1 MMDQERTSKELQEV
15 FEEVQQSYSTLLD
28 NVFVLQEQT
37 LKLAWSLFENS
48 AENRAAQNTQSILE
62 DLARQSKSQREARE
76 TLART
81 STVAFLKVLEA
92 PYEDHS
98 IAKEAKTDLEEAP
111 SS

>member
-15 FEEVQQSYSTLLD
+15 FEEVQQSYTTLLD

-48 AENRAAQNTQSILE
+48 AENRAQNTQSILE

-76 TLART
+76 TLARR

-98 IAKEAKTDLEEAP
+98 IAEEAKTDLEEAP

>member
-15 FEEVQQSYSTLLD
+15 FEEVQQSYTTLLD

-48 AENRAAQNTQSILE
+48 AENRAQNTQAILE
-62 DLARQSKSQREARE
+62 DLARQSKSQREAGE

-81 STVAFLKVLEA
+81 STVAFMKVLEA

-98 IAKEAKTDLEEAP
+98 IAEEAKTDLEEAP

>member
-15 FEEVQQSYSTLLD
+15 FEEVQQSYTTLLD

-48 AENRAAQNTQSILE
+48 AENRAQNTQAILE

-81 STVAFLKVLEA
+81 STAAFLKVLEA

-98 IAKEAKTDLEEAP
+98 IAEEAKTDLEEAP

>member
-15 FEEVQQSYSTLLD
+15 FEEVQQSYTTLLD

-48 AENRAAQNTQSILE
+48 AENRAQNTQSILE

-98 IAKEAKTDLEEAP
+98 IAEEAKTDLEEAP

>member
-15 FEEVQQSYSTLLD
+15 FEEVQQSYSALLD

-48 AENRAAQNTQSILE
+48 AENRAQNTQTILE
-62 DLARQSKSQREARE
+62 DLARQSKSQREACE

-98 IAKEAKTDLEEAP
+98 IAEEAKTDLEEAP

>member
-48 AENRAAQNTQSILE
+48 AENRAQNTQTILE

-98 IAKEAKTDLEEAP
+98 IAEEAKTDLEEAP

>member
-28 NVFVLQEQT
+28 NVFVLQDQT

-48 AENRAAQNTQSILE
+48 AENRAQNTQSILE

-98 IAKEAKTDLEEAP
+98 IAEEAKTDLEEAP

>member
-15 FEEVQQSYSTLLD
+15 FEEVQQSYTTLLD

-48 AENRAAQNTQSILE
+48 AENRAQNTQAILE

-98 IAKEAKTDLEEAP
+98 IAEEAKTDLEEAP

>member
-48 AENRAAQNTQSILE
+48 AENRAQNTQSILE

-98 IAKEAKTDLEEAP
+98 IAEEAKTDLEEAP

>member
-1 MMDQERTSKELQEV
+1 MDQERTSKELQEV

-48 AENRAAQNTQSILE
+48 AENRAQNTQSILE

-98 IAKEAKTDLEEAP
+98 IAEEAKTDLEEAP

>member
-28 NVFVLQEQT
+28 NVFVLQEQI
-37 LKLAWSLFENS
+37 LQLAWSLFENS
-48 AENRAAQNTQSILE
+48 AENRAQNTQSILE

-98 IAKEAKTDLEEAP
+98 IAEEAKTDLEEAP